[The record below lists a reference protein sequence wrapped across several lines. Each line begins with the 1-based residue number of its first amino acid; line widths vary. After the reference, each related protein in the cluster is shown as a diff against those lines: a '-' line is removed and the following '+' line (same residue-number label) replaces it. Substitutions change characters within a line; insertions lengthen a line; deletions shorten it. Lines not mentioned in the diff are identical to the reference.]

1 MAAERFYN
9 VAQPSDA
16 MVSEVKD
23 PVMARVIGTFGGHQY
38 ESVEHFIANVD
49 SQQRKSGLGS
59 WEMGSLVIKLL
70 TDEAAIEHQK
80 WAALPGWFPN
90 SDHWNAQAAQA
101 HRDRRPYQPGQEARN
116 AVGQVGDENYQQ
128 AQVYRAAQPELPPLA
143 ELQEVVAEQCLK
155 HYLQE
160 AFTQTKSVAAAAN
173 HFEKFKS
180 QQSNMTMRTYF
191 NRLQIAIVSYH
202 NIKYTAD
209 ERRAQTYA
217 AEKEKDLFEVADL
230 GMIKPFKKYIEVMK
244 CSNRE
249 SNATFAQLETTAKYW
264 ESSTEEGRNHVAKCK
279 AFTTVSAL
287 SNKEEDEES
296 RQDQSSTSAAAAAR
310 DKKPSSKGKG
320 KGKGKNTS
328 NNDATQKRE
337 EHQKPIISNYPDYW
351 KESEI
356 PQLLKSSYPR
366 CFYCGICSHPR
377 QQCPHL
383 RRDLAKNIDIPYSK
397 QRGKIKSQAQIRR
410 EASGGS
416 ASSVQQPP
424 RAPMLTPT
432 YFQPQ
437 QQQIPVYYYPVPG
450 QQLPVQ
456 QMQQQ
461 LPLPPPPVPVPRGIS
476 GMQQSSPEF
485 YRPGAA
491 PPLPLANQDGRAFT
505 STGSYGQNNMWLSRW
520 PYLPAQQSNL
530 NRDGSTSTVPF
541 GPSQVQMPLPPQPQM
556 QPQKDSHETQMGSQG
571 PFVP

>member
-202 NIKYTAD
+202 NIKYTAE

-530 NRDGSTSTVPF
+530 NRDGSASTVPF

>member
-116 AVGQVGDENYQQ
+116 AVGEVGDENYQP

-461 LPLPPPPVPVPRGIS
+461 LPLPPQPVPVPRGIS

-530 NRDGSTSTVPF
+530 NRDGSASTVPF

>member
-202 NIKYTAD
+202 NIKYTAE

-337 EHQKPIISNYPDYW
+337 ESQKPIISNYPDYW

-530 NRDGSTSTVPF
+530 NRDGSASTVPF

>member
-202 NIKYTAD
+202 NIKYTAE

-461 LPLPPPPVPVPRGIS
+461 LPLPPQPVPVPRGIS

-530 NRDGSTSTVPF
+530 NRDGSASTVPF

>member
-116 AVGQVGDENYQQ
+116 AVGEVGDENYQP

-530 NRDGSTSTVPF
+530 NRDGSASTVPF

>member
-116 AVGQVGDENYQQ
+116 AVGEVGDENYQP

-202 NIKYTAD
+202 NIKYTAE

-310 DKKPSSKGKG
+310 DKKPSNKGKG

-424 RAPMLTPT
+424 RAPMLSPS

-461 LPLPPPPVPVPRGIS
+461 LPLPPQPVPVPRGIS

-530 NRDGSTSTVPF
+530 NRDGSASTVPF

>member
-180 QQSNMTMRTYF
+180 QASNMTMRTYF

-424 RAPMLTPT
+424 RAPMLSPS

-461 LPLPPPPVPVPRGIS
+461 LPLPPQPVPVPRGIS

-530 NRDGSTSTVPF
+530 NRDGSASTVPF

>member
-23 PVMARVIGTFGGHQY
+23 PVMARIIGTFGGHPY
-38 ESVEHFIANVD
+38 ESVDHFIANVD

-70 TDEAAIEHQK
+70 IDEAAIEHQK
-80 WAALPGWFPN
+80 WAALPAWFPN

-101 HRDRRPYQPGQEARN
+101 HRDRRPYQPGQEARD
-116 AVGQVGDENYQQ
+116 AVGEVGQPNYQ
-128 AQVYRAAQPELPPLA
+128 AARLYREALPELPPLP
-143 ELQEVVAEQCLK
+143 ELQLVGAEQCLK
-155 HYLQE
+155 YYLQQ
-160 AFTQTKSVAAAAN
+160 AFAQTKSVAAAAT

-180 QQSNMTMRTYF
+180 QASNMTMRTYF
-191 NRLQIAIVSYH
+191 NRLQIAIVAYH
-202 NIKYTAD
+202 NIKYSAV
-209 ERRAQTYA
+209 EREAQTYA
-217 AEKEKDLFEVADL
+217 AEKEKDLFEVVDS
-230 GMIKPFKKYIEVMK
+230 GMIKPFKKYVEVMK

-249 SNATFAQLETTAKYW
+249 SNATFAQLEATAKYW
-264 ESSTEEGRNHVAKCK
+264 ESSTEEGRAHVAKCK

-287 SNKEEDEES
+287 SIKDEEDES
-296 RQDQSSTSAAAAAR
+296 KKDQSSTSAAAAAK
-310 DKKPSSKGKG
+310 DKKPSTKGKG
-320 KGKGKNTS
+320 KGKGKS
-328 NNDATQKRE
+328 NDATQKKE
-337 EHQKPIISNYPDYW
+337 EPPQKPIISNHPDYW

-356 PQLLKSSYPR
+356 PQHLKSSYQR

-377 QQCPHL
+377 QLCPHL
-383 RRDLAKNIDIPYSK
+383 RRDLAKNIDIPYSR

-424 RAPMLTPT
+424 RAPMLSPS

-437 QQQIPVYYYPVPG
+437 QQQVPVYYYPVPG

-461 LPLPPPPVPVPRGIS
+461 LPLPPQPVPVPRGLS
-476 GMQQSSPEF
+476 GMPQSSPQF

-491 PPLPLANQDGRAFT
+491 PPLPLDNQDGRAFT
-505 STGSYGQNNMWLSRW
+505 STGNYGPNNTWLVRW
-520 PYLPAQQSNL
+520 PYMPGMQQPPTQHNPNSA
-530 NRDGSTSTVPF
+530 PF
-541 GPSQVQMPLPPQPQM
+541 GPNQAPLALPPPQPQ
-556 QPQKDSHETQMGSQG
+556 KESHETQMGSQG
-571 PFVP
+571 PFLP

>member
-116 AVGQVGDENYQQ
+116 AVGQVGDENYQP

-530 NRDGSTSTVPF
+530 NRDGSASTVPF

>member
-116 AVGQVGDENYQQ
+116 AVGEVGDENYQP

-202 NIKYTAD
+202 NIKYTAE

-530 NRDGSTSTVPF
+530 NRDGSASTVPF